1 MGGGGYRERG
11 ARGSGR
17 ATGARG
23 GGTGG
28 TGGRAD
34 PVSRS
39 ARGQSEEW
47 NAAQPALADSAAPP
61 TPPATPPPAE
71 PRVLGADAPELAA
84 GLTPEG
90 RESLALLRRTLAPEA
105 MEGFLRSVQRTGEV
119 DFPALEAGLA
129 RRRASGERVVQEA
142 RRRIEEID
150 TAVGE
155 LVAHTGPGRG
165 ALGDGSTEAAAMAEI
180 ASGEPTR
187 GRWHGDAAEATVHA
201 LRGHVDELRRRAAQ
215 AGDPALTARA
225 DRLIARAEDRLEAL
239 EPAAIAWAQRRS
251 THPTLWTAD
260 GESQAHPETPVGTQP
275 RPITAPRP
283 RTSAR
288 ADAPAPGAAAEPAVV
303 ARPIIPVGG
312 HPTEPEPQTP
322 AAQDAPPAV
331 VTRPIIPVGGH
342 ATEPESPTPAATD
355 APHAARA
362 VVARP
367 TVRVGTPATPRPAP
381 AQDDTPVVLPT
392 GASPEETT
400 SVRPL
405 NQIPL
410 GGSGATA
417 TVTHNSV
424 QVQAPTGGEGNSAQ
438 VGGQLERG
446 ADGDVRGVT
455 MSGGVTRG
463 RGEGRSVSGQISGG
477 GTYYAEPPQRST
489 DGSWRVSWRVALRIG
504 AEGGIERGTRSGSV
518 GGQVERAREGVD
530 VFSTFEAATEFQQS
544 FRTWDA
550 NAIASRFFNA
560 LTGEQ
565 GTVDFWRRAPLGT
578 SRTVAIGGQL
588 SASASA
594 RLGGLVSVGLGV
606 QWTPTESSQVEKE
619 SAESLKVTQQYQSE
633 RIVNPTVGAAGLSVS
648 GSLGL
653 VDNGRS
659 YTVTDVVNVNLT
671 TGQRSLTRFL
681 SAHGPLEPGQAGV
694 TFTSHT
700 VEQGRIDQSGAGLIV
715 ASVETRSQTSTVTE
729 TSGTGAARQTR
740 VTHRGLRRGRADS
753 GSTTYLDSDQL
764 DAPEAERNYQYA
776 GERRGPGEDGQSR
789 SWRIAEEFTQAQM
802 RQAHQRYLENSRA
815 SHGDRAGSGFT
826 CYDSAYRQLAR
837 VPTTAAGDAER
848 ARIFAEL
855 VAADGDRAMTVLRSL
870 AGGPASRALR
880 LFTAGVEDANFLS
893 AEQRTALEGRLSAVD
908 TRLQAWERQ
917 DPRPAVE
924 ASLLFDLRREIDG
937 LRGRLAAIRDGSQ
950 YTDMPVPRE
959 QVVADYQGLL
969 DRAEG
974 LLRRATGA
982 DGAGP
987 PSGLSEAGYAAW
999 YEMDAARQRTTR
1011 ERTHADRA
1019 EREALSLR
1027 NHMSAATTGAA
1038 MTTGAARMTT
1048 ARAAQTRAEDALR
1061 AATPAAGVARES
1073 AYRTTGLAYGDA
1085 AQGFAEAAEAYEQA
1099 IARVRLE
1106 MAQAA
1111 APRIADGITPAAD
1124 SVPSPDGRP
1133 REGAPMRAA
1142 DLRSA
1147 AVQAGF
1153 PQVDLARALA
1163 RHARAAAASP
1173 RAAEHLR
1180 AAYSGEVSPALVPDP
1195 EQRAQVEDVLA
1206 VCWYQQRHG
1215 LTVDGQLGGETLR
1228 AVYGEAGG
1236 DAALQAEGQDRA
1248 RREAARGGTRAES
1261 PAAPERVQYHFD
1273 RVLSRLREV
1282 RSRGLAAST
1291 YEMEP
1296 EGPVD
1301 VGGGLTV
1308 RVVRA
1313 FADEVRGAAG
1323 GLVGPGRQV
1332 IRVEFAIV
1340 APVPV
1345 PARTLTLTQ
1354 SRLVATDDTLQHW
1367 VPQVVHQ
1374 EEIPIEPGRRFSL
1387 TFNR

>member
-1 MGGGGYRERG
+1 
-11 ARGSGR
+11 
-17 ATGARG
+17 
-23 GGTGG
+23 
-28 TGGRAD
+28 
-34 PVSRS
+34 
-39 ARGQSEEW
+39 
-47 NAAQPALADSAAPP
+47 
-61 TPPATPPPAE
+61 
-71 PRVLGADAPELAA
+71 
-84 GLTPEG
+84 
-90 RESLALLRRTLAPEA
+90 
-105 MEGFLRSVQRTGEV
+105 
-119 DFPALEAGLA
+119 
-129 RRRASGERVVQEA
+129 
-142 RRRIEEID
+142 
-150 TAVGE
+150 
-155 LVAHTGPGRG
+155 
-165 ALGDGSTEAAAMAEI
+165 
-180 ASGEPTR
+180 
-187 GRWHGDAAEATVHA
+187 
-201 LRGHVDELRRRAAQ
+201 
-215 AGDPALTARA
+215 
-225 DRLIARAEDRLEAL
+225 
-239 EPAAIAWAQRRS
+239 
-251 THPTLWTAD
+251 
-260 GESQAHPETPVGTQP
+260 
-275 RPITAPRP
+275 
-283 RTSAR
+283 
-288 ADAPAPGAAAEPAVV
+288 
-303 ARPIIPVGG
+303 
-312 HPTEPEPQTP
+312 
-322 AAQDAPPAV
+322 
-331 VTRPIIPVGGH
+331 
-342 ATEPESPTPAATD
+342 
-355 APHAARA
+355 
-362 VVARP
+362 
-367 TVRVGTPATPRPAP
+367 
-381 AQDDTPVVLPT
+381 
-392 GASPEETT
+392 
-400 SVRPL
+400 
-405 NQIPL
+405 
-410 GGSGATA
+410 
-417 TVTHNSV
+417 
-424 QVQAPTGGEGNSAQ
+424 
-438 VGGQLERG
+438 
-446 ADGDVRGVT
+446 

-463 RGEGRSVSGQISGG
+463 QGEGRSVSGQISGG
-477 GTYYAEPPQRST
+477 GTYYAEPPQRSA
-489 DGSWRVSWRVALRIG
+489 DGSWRVTWRVALRIG
-504 AEGGIERGTRSGSV
+504 AEGGAERGRASGSL

-550 NAIASRFFNA
+550 NAIASRFFDA
-560 LTGEQ
+560 VTGEQ

-588 SASASA
+588 SASAAA

-606 QWTPTESSQVEKE
+606 QWTPTQSSQVEKE
-619 SAESLKVTQQYQSE
+619 SAESLKITQQYQSE
-633 RIVNPTVGAAGLSVS
+633 RILNPTVGAMGLSVS

-653 VDNGRS
+653 ADNGRS
-659 YTVTDVVNVNLT
+659 YTVTDVVSVNLT
-671 TGQRSLTRFL
+671 TGVRSLTRFL
-681 SAHGPLEPGQAGV
+681 SGDGVLEPGQTGV

-729 TSGTGAARQTR
+729 TSGTGAAQQTR
-740 VTHRGLRRGRADS
+740 VTHRGLQRGRADS

-764 DAPEAERNYQYA
+764 DAPEAERNYQYT
-776 GERRGPGEDGQSR
+776 GERRAPGDDGQSR
-789 SWRIAEEFTQAQM
+789 SWRIAEEFTQGQM

-815 SHGDRAGSGFT
+815 SHGDHAGSGLT

-880 LFTAGVEDANFLS
+880 LFTAGVEDPNFLS
-893 AEQRTALEGRLSAVD
+893 AEQRTALEGRLSGVD
-908 TRLQAWERQ
+908 TRLQAWEQ
-917 DPRPAVE
+917 TDPRPPVE
-924 ASLLFDLRREIDG
+924 ASLLADLRREIDG
-937 LRGRLAAIRDGSQ
+937 LRGRLTAIRDGSQ
-950 YTDMPVPRE
+950 YEDMPVPRE

-987 PSGLSEAGYAAW
+987 PRGLSESGYAAW
-999 YEMDAARQRTTR
+999 YEMDAARQRLER
-1011 ERTHADRA
+1011 ERTHAERS

-1027 NHMSAATTGAA
+1027 GHMSASTTGAA

-1061 AATPAAGVARES
+1061 TATPAAGVTRES

-1085 AQGFAEAAEAYEQA
+1085 AQGFAEAAEAYDQA
-1099 IARVRLE
+1099 IARARLE

-1111 APRIADGITPAAD
+1111 APRVQDGVTPPADA
-1124 SVPSPDGRP
+1124 VPSPDGRP

-1142 DLRSA
+1142 DLRAA

-1163 RHARAAAASP
+1163 RHGRAAAQSP

-1180 AAYSGEVSPALVPDP
+1180 AAYSGEVSAALVPDP
-1195 EQRAQVEDVLA
+1195 EQRTRVEDVLA

-1236 DAALQAEGQDRA
+1236 DAALQAEGQARA

-1261 PAAPERVQYHFD
+1261 PGAPERVQYHFD
-1273 RVLSRLREV
+1273 RVLARLREV
-1282 RSRGLAAST
+1282 RPGGLAAST

-1374 EEIPIEPGRRFSL
+1374 EEIPIEPGRRFGL

>member
-1 MGGGGYRERG
+1 
-11 ARGSGR
+11 
-17 ATGARG
+17 
-23 GGTGG
+23 
-28 TGGRAD
+28 
-34 PVSRS
+34 
-39 ARGQSEEW
+39 
-47 NAAQPALADSAAPP
+47 
-61 TPPATPPPAE
+61 
-71 PRVLGADAPELAA
+71 LAA

-90 RESLALLRRTLAPEA
+90 RETLALLRRTLSPEA
-105 MEGFLRSVQRTGEV
+105 LDGFLRSVQRTGEV
-119 DFPALEAGLA
+119 DFPALEAGLT
-129 RRRASGERVVQEA
+129 RRRASGEQAVQEA

-150 TAVGE
+150 AAVGE

-165 ALGDGSTEAAAMAEI
+165 AVGDGSTEAAALAEI
-180 ASGEPTR
+180 ASGEPTH

-201 LRGHVDELRRRAAQ
+201 LRGHVDELRRRAAV

-225 DRLIARAEDRLEAL
+225 ERVIARAEDRLEAL

-251 THPTLWTAD
+251 THPTRWGAG
-260 GESQAHPETPVGTQP
+260 GESLVDPDTPVGTQP
-275 RPITAPRP
+275 RPILTPQP
-283 RTSAR
+283 RTSPR
-288 ADAPAPGAAAEPAVV
+288 ADATP
-303 ARPIIPVGG
+303 
-312 HPTEPEPQTP
+312 PEPQAET
-322 AAQDAPPAV
+322 PAV
-331 VTRPIIPVGGH
+331 VTRPIVP
-342 ATEPESPTPAATD
+342 
-355 APHAARA
+355 
-362 VVARP
+362 
-367 TVRVGTPATPRPAP
+367 VGTPAQTPAP
-381 AQDDTPVVLPT
+381 EAQTPAVVTRPIVPVGTPAHTPAPEAQTPAVVTHPIVPVGTPAQTPAPDDSPVELPT
-392 GASPEETT
+392 GAPAEPSA

-410 GGSGATA
+410 GSSGATA
-417 TVTHNSV
+417 TLTHNSAQV
-424 QVQAPTGGEGNSAQ
+424 QVPTSGEGNSAQ
-438 VGGQLERG
+438 AGAQVERG

-477 GTYYAEPPQRST
+477 GTYYAEPPQRGT
-489 DGSWRVSWRVALRIG
+489 DGTWRVSWRVALRIG
-504 AEGGIERGTRSGSV
+504 GELGAERGRASGSV

-530 VFSTFEAATEFQQS
+530 VFPTFEAAASFQQS

-560 LTGEQ
+560 LSGEQ

-578 SRTVAIGGQL
+578 SRTVAVGGQL
-588 SASASA
+588 SASGAA
-594 RLGGLVSVGLGV
+594 RLGGLVSIGVGV

-619 SAESLKVTQQYQSE
+619 SAEALKVTQQYQSE

-659 YTVTDVVNVNLT
+659 YTVTDVVSVNLT
-671 TGQRSLTRFL
+671 TGERSLTRFL
-681 SAHGPLEPGQAGV
+681 GGHGPLEPGRTGV

-700 VEQGRIDQSGAGLIV
+700 VEQGRIDQSGASLIA
-715 ASVETRSQTSTVTE
+715 ASLETRSQTSSITE

-740 VTHRGLRRGRADS
+740 VTHRGLRRGRLDS

-764 DAPEAERNYQYA
+764 DAPEAERNYQYT
-776 GERRGPGEDGQSR
+776 GERRAPGEDGQSR
-789 SWRIAEEFTQAQM
+789 SWRITEEFTQGQM

-815 SHGDRAGSGFT
+815 SQGDRAGHGFT
-826 CYDSAYRQLAR
+826 CYDSAYRQLAQ

-848 ARIFAEL
+848 SRIFAEL

-870 AGGPASRALR
+870 AGGAASRSLR
-880 LFTAGVEDANFLS
+880 LFTAGVEDPNFLS
-893 AEQRTALEGRLSAVD
+893 ADQRTALEGRISAID
-908 TRLQAWERQ
+908 TRLQTWERQ
-917 DPRPAVE
+917 SPRPPVE
-924 ASLLFDLRREIDG
+924 ASVLFDLRREIDG
-937 LRGRLAAIRDGSQ
+937 LRGRLTAIRDGSQ
-950 YTDMPVPRE
+950 YEDMPVPRE

-987 PSGLSEAGYAAW
+987 PQGLSEGGYEAW
-999 YEMDAARQRTTR
+999 YEMDAARQRLTR
-1011 ERTHADRA
+1011 ERTHAERS

-1027 NHMSAATTGAA
+1027 GHMSSGTTGAA
-1038 MTTGAARMTT
+1038 MTTGEARLAT

-1061 AATPAAGVARES
+1061 TASPAAGAQRES
-1073 AYRTTGLAYGDA
+1073 GYRVAGLAFAEA
-1085 AQGFAEAAEAYEQA
+1085 AQGFAEAAEAYDQA

-1111 APRIADGITPAAD
+1111 APRLPDGMSAPADG
-1124 SVPSPDGRP
+1124 VPSPDGRP

-1163 RHARAAAASP
+1163 RHGRAAAASP

-1180 AAYSGEVSPALVPDP
+1180 AAYSGEVSAALVPEPD
-1195 EQRAQVEDVLA
+1195 QREQVEAVLA
-1206 VCWYQQRHG
+1206 VCWFQQRHG

-1228 AVYGEAGG
+1228 TVYGEAGG
-1236 DAALQAEGQDRA
+1236 DAALRAEGEARA

-1261 PAAPERVQYHFD
+1261 PGAAERVQYHFD
-1273 RVLSRLREV
+1273 RVLTRLREE
-1282 RSRGLAAST
+1282 RSGGLAAAT
-1291 YEMEP
+1291 YRVEP
-1296 EGPVD
+1296 DEPID

-1313 FADEVRGAAG
+1313 FADEVRGVAG

-1332 IRVEFAIV
+1332 VRVEFAIL

-1367 VPQVVHQ
+1367 RPQIVHQ